1 MRVAVVSDIHDNI
14 WNLDKALK
22 LVADAAVLL
31 CCGDICSPFTLKML
45 AEGFPGPVHVVFGNN
60 DGDVSLMHT
69 VAERLSNITFHKPIA
84 QLELDGRRIAVAH
97 YPELGEALAL
107 CGKYDAVCSG
117 HNHTADVT
125 RLGNTLW
132 ANPGEVMGRFG
143 KPSLGI
149 YDTESGE
156 FTLRLI

>member
-60 DGDVSLMHT
+60 DGDVKAMLQRHGISFNTDAAPAAAAAAAAPT
-69 VAERLSNITFHKPIA
+69 VRK
-84 QLELDGRRIAVAH
+84 
-97 YPELGEALAL
+97 
-107 CGKYDAVCSG
+107 
-117 HNHTADVT
+117 
-125 RLGNTLW
+125 
-132 ANPGEVMGRFG
+132 
-143 KPSLGI
+143 
-149 YDTESGE
+149 
-156 FTLRLI
+156 